1 MKLWRGW
8 IHMPKTEKYVTHF
21 PFFGTYSALTPVTNK
36 QYYSLLI
43 AFLHI
48 FIQSGNVNIVAQ
60 ACLISDSH
68 GSLCIH
74 RTSKTI
80 AQ

>member
-1 MKLWRGW
+1 
-8 IHMPKTEKYVTHF
+8 MPKTEKYVTHF

-36 QYYSLLI
+36 QYYSPL
-43 AFLHI
+43 I